1 MSQQITKPSSLH
13 EDEAMIPD
21 LTQWIKDPA
30 LLWISV
36 ALLQLWH
43 RPAAAS
49 PIQPLAKELPYAA
62 GVACKKIKKKTKHHW
77 PTLKIVIT
85 WLYSD
90 SRDTNNIT
98 NNNNKQ
104 LWNNGSRQYHQIK
117 IKPSAGRLM
126 ENLLWMKLAHENWIY
141 WSISHQVSQNI
152 QM

>member
-62 GVACKKIKKKTKHHW
+62 GVA
-77 PTLKIVIT
+77 
-85 WLYSD
+85 
-90 SRDTNNIT
+90 
-98 NNNNKQ
+98 
-104 LWNNGSRQYHQIK
+104 
-117 IKPSAGRLM
+117 
-126 ENLLWMKLAHENWIY
+126 
-141 WSISHQVSQNI
+141 
-152 QM
+152 